1 MHFYWY
7 RCLIKTLQNA
17 CSNVNK
23 KRVGYQGDP
32 MKKSSEYK
40 VNIWR
45 IKDVQDVN
53 DENLFKVML

>member
-1 MHFYWY
+1 
-7 RCLIKTLQNA
+7 
-17 CSNVNK
+17 
-23 KRVGYQGDP
+23 